1 MNENGDPYFK
11 DRLARRLREEL
22 GAMMS
27 DEGVPN
33 DELRSYFVAAI
44 AASYIGLLAHAATTN
59 REDSPGIDQIAF
71 IANSMR
77 VAYFRSNDSAPAIS
91 DRQVLGKLKSSI

>member
-1 MNENGDPYFK
+1 
-11 DRLARRLREEL
+11 
-22 GAMMS
+22 MS
-27 DEGVPN
+27 DEGAPN

-91 DRQVLGKLKSSI
+91 DRQLLGNLKSSI

>member
-1 MNENGDPYFK
+1 
-11 DRLARRLREEL
+11 
-22 GAMMS
+22 MS

-33 DELRSYFVAAI
+33 DELRSYYVAAI

-59 REDSPGIDQIAF
+59 RGDSLGIDQIAF

-77 VAYFRSNDSAPAIS
+77 VAYFRSSIPPPPYPTVDCSAIRNLRFS
-91 DRQVLGKLKSSI
+91 